1 MIHDLHSHTYYSFCG
16 RDNPKDVIEAAID
29 GGIKMLGICDHSY
42 GVAIQR
48 DYSPH
53 RERESWIIDY
63 QRAINAYLDT
73 LLLLKEKYKDYDLYV
88 ADYRN
93 NDEAGEVLSQSTK
106 DFAVV
111 FTSSELEKMA
121 ADDEYEAKIE
131 KLINDSHD
139 SIKELYKKIE
149 EGDAETNG
157 VKSADIERLGMSFD
171 ADGNVSYFADLLK
184 SSEAQTKSINDT
196 AEDIRKEKA
205 EEKKEEAK
213 KAEKAEEAK
222 EALKK
227 MTEKRVRVSAS
238 SIDELLEKFKNFDW
252 STVKETP
259 VKGAGSF
266 IDYSV

>member
-1 MIHDLHSHTYYSFCG
+1 
-16 RDNPKDVIEAAID
+16 
-29 GGIKMLGICDHSY
+29 
-42 GVAIQR
+42 
-48 DYSPH
+48 
-53 RERESWIIDY
+53 
-63 QRAINAYLDT
+63 
-73 LLLLKEKYKDYDLYV
+73 
-88 ADYRN
+88 
-93 NDEAGEVLSQSTK
+93 
-106 DFAVV
+106 
-111 FTSSELEKMA
+111 
-121 ADDEYEAKIE
+121 
-131 KLINDSHD
+131 
-139 SIKELYKKIE
+139 
-149 EGDAETNG
+149 
-157 VKSADIERLGMSFD
+157 MSFD

>member
-1 MIHDLHSHTYYSFCG
+1 MNNISDISNRYNTYNNVNTDKKTNNKG
-16 RDNPKDVIEAAID
+16 VTTAAKAD
-29 GGIKMLGICDHSY
+29 GTKTNGTDKYNTAKLSTKAQALFDS
-42 GVAIQR
+42 
-48 DYSPH
+48 
-53 RERESWIIDY
+53 
-63 QRAINAYLDT
+63 
-73 LLLLKEKYKDYDLYV
+73 LKEKYKDYDLYV